1 MPLTSFSAYTWPIR
15 VMYILIAAALGIGLF
30 ITAIP
35 AYSQDIP
42 GQRQTLRGYPVRVG
56 AVCGNGSS
64 SISAVITDK
73 KGNNISC
80 RGFDGCD
87 EVTNAAA
94 LIRSEIEDNDTEMV
108 EFEGKYN
115 GELFNIESVS
125 ANGYTVKL
133 SK

>member
-1 MPLTSFSAYTWPIR
+1 
-15 VMYILIAAALGIGLF
+15 MYILVAAALGIGLF
-30 ITAIP
+30 ITAG
-35 AYSQDIP
+35 YSQDIP
-42 GQRQTLRGYPVRVG
+42 GQRQTLRGYPVRVE

-64 SISAVITDK
+64 SISTVITDK
-73 KGNNISC
+73 NGNNISC

-94 LIRSEIEDNDTEMV
+94 LIRSESEDNDTEMV

-125 ANGYTVKL
+125 ANGYRVEL